1 MRGAVSAPVEL
12 AVVLAT
18 VQDFA
23 DRSGAERV
31 VVLLDAEPPLM
42 VERREDGE
50 LEVTEGRTPRPAPPA
65 PGVAPLALPATRP
78 VPASA
83 LSADPESGEL
93 SAPLGAVQLMVDSVR
108 ALARAFGGRS
118 VATATF
124 ATSDP
129 DAPLTVAARE
139 GEPVV
144 LDIAG
149 RHFTFPD

>member
-1 MRGAVSAPVEL
+1 VGPPAEL

-18 VQDFA
+18 VRDFA

-42 VERREDGE
+42 VERREDGA
-50 LEVTEGRTPRPAPPA
+50 LEVTQGEEPRPVPA
-65 PGVAPLALPATRP
+65 AGGHAALPLPDMRP

-93 SAPLGAVQLMVDSVR
+93 AGPLGAVQLMVDSVL
-108 ALARAFGGRS
+108 ALARVLGGRS

-124 ATSDP
+124 ATRDP
-129 DAPLTVAARE
+129 DTPLTVAARE

-149 RHFTFPD
+149 RHFTFPA

>member
-1 MRGAVSAPVEL
+1 VGAPAEL

-18 VQDFA
+18 VQHFA

-31 VVLLDAEPPLM
+31 VVLLDAEPPVM
-42 VERREDGE
+42 VERREDGA
-50 LEVTEGRTPRPAPPA
+50 LEVMHGEEPQPVPSTGGQPPL
-65 PGVAPLALPATRP
+65 PLPDMRR

-93 SAPLGAVQLMVDSVR
+93 AAPLGAVQMMVDSVL
-108 ALARAFGGRS
+108 ALARVLGGRS

-124 ATSDP
+124 ATRDP
-129 DAPLTVAARE
+129 ETPLTVAARA

-144 LDIAG
+144 LEIAG
-149 RHFTFPD
+149 RHFTFPG

>member
-1 MRGAVSAPVEL
+1 VGAPAEL

-42 VERREDGE
+42 VERREDGA
-50 LEVTEGRTPRPAPPA
+50 LEVTQGAEPQPVPS
-65 PGVAPLALPATRP
+65 PGGHGPLPLPEMRP

-93 SAPLGAVQLMVDSVR
+93 AAPLGAVQLLVDSVL
-108 ALARAFGGRS
+108 ALARVLGGRS

-124 ATSDP
+124 ATRDP
-129 DAPLTVAARE
+129 ETPLTVAARA

-149 RHFTFPD
+149 RHFTFPA

>member
-1 MRGAVSAPVEL
+1 VSAPVEL

-23 DRSGAERV
+23 DRAGAERV

-42 VERREDGE
+42 VERREDRE
-50 LEVTEGRTPRPAPPA
+50 LEVTEGQTPRPAA
-65 PGVAPLALPATRP
+65 REPGVAPLELPELRP
-78 VPASA
+78 IPAGA
-83 LSADPESGEL
+83 VTADPETGEL
-93 SAPLGAVQLMVDSVR
+93 VAPLGAVQLMVDSVT
-108 ALARAFGGRS
+108 ALARVLGGRS

-124 ATSDP
+124 ATRDP
-129 DAPLTVAARE
+129 EAPLTVAARE

-149 RHFTFPD
+149 RQFTFPG